1 MHFTILF
8 LLAVTLPAL
17 SVSAQGHRG
26 GGGAGGGFGGGR
38 GGGNGG
44 GNAPSTFITVTSA
57 APPAATTTSSSSAG
71 AGAASGGGSGSDTAT
86 VDGSSCP
93 AFGITAGVKASD
105 GTANCAGD
113 NGVDIPCNCPP
124 DLNTFTSF
132 LGEVVSGGA
141 QFPSGTSAADQ
152 LTRLQTCLVALQNF
166 RGGQGSGVGC
176 PIVSTMWKELQA
188 QLQSEV

>member
-113 NGVDIPCNCPP
+113 NGVDIP
-124 DLNTFTSF
+124 F

-176 PIVSTMWKELQA
+176 PIVSTTWKELQA

>member
-1 MHFTILF
+1 MHFTIVF

-26 GGGAGGGFGGGR
+26 GFGGGR
-38 GGGNGG
+38 GGGNGGGNGAG

-113 NGVDIPCNCPP
+113 NGVDIPCDCPP

-176 PIVSTMWKELQA
+176 PIVSTTWKELQA